1 MLGYFRSR
9 AEAKLAL
16 ADYNNDPYDIDAK
29 KVTFAKIYEL
39 WSEEHFP
46 KVSKSRI
53 STYKTVFKQ
62 SKELHDLP
70 FVQIKLRHLQ
80 AQIDAKSHISR
91 MTLRHHKNVYRQLF
105 KYAIKNE
112 IVEKNHANL
121 IELPQ
126 DSETKKDSHTIFTP
140 DEIQILWDNVDKPN
154 VDIALILIYSGMRIM
169 ELLQMPSENVHLT
182 EQYMVGG
189 NKTKAGKNRV
199 IPIHDKI
206 LPLVAKRMSK
216 GNTYLIKPP
225 RSEVYYYT
233 SFRKNVWWV
242 MMNELGLNHTMHDTR
257 HTFVSMMDSAGVQQ
271 LTIKKI
277 AGHSYKDITDRYTHK
292 EIRELVEAVNQL

>member
-1 MLGYFRSR
+1 
-9 AEAKLAL
+9 
-16 ADYNNDPYDIDAK
+16 
-29 KVTFAKIYEL
+29 
-39 WSEEHFP
+39 
-46 KVSKSRI
+46 
-53 STYKTVFKQ
+53 
-62 SKELHDLP
+62 
-70 FVQIKLRHLQ
+70 
-80 AQIDAKSHISR
+80 

-126 DSETKKDSHTIFTP
+126 DSEPKKDSHTIFTP

-169 ELLQMPSENVHLT
+169 ELLQMPSENVYLT

-277 AGHSYKDITDRYTHK
+277 AGHSSKDITDRYTHK